1 MLKLNLNE
9 GALNVQVCEHSHMC
23 VCGSGGVC
31 SELKLLNLIEYLSA
45 LQKAQHT
52 KHIQKHKDTNS
63 LNRQTETD

>member
-1 MLKLNLNE
+1 MYRY
-9 GALNVQVCEHSHMC
+9 VSIHIC
-23 VCGSGGVC
+23 VCVGVGVFA
-31 SELKLLNLIEYLSA
+31 SELKLLNLIAYLSA